1 MTIAVTAGFLENNK
15 YYLQVFFDERLY
27 KMLYYDRTDVS
38 EGIDVN
44 KTSTSKKHDVCHY
57 WYFLN
62 YSFKF
67 QPNFCNRCHDL
78 LMMSINLND
87 IAILNIKGYCCII
100 SLISKNEAINLIQ
113 NADLTEK
120 SGAL

>member
-44 KTSTSKKHDVCHY
+44 KTSFNQISVTDVMIY
-57 WYFLN
+57 
-62 YSFKF
+62 
-67 QPNFCNRCHDL
+67 
-78 LMMSINLND
+78 
-87 IAILNIKGYCCII
+87 
-100 SLISKNEAINLIQ
+100 
-113 NADLTEK
+113 
-120 SGAL
+120 